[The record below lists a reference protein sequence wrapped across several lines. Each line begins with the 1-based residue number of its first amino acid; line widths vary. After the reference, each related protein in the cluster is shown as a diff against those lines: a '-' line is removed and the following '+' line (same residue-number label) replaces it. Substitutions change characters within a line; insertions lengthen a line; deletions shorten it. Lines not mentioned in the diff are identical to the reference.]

1 MKESMERSRSL
12 QEQEQQL
19 VTTHVYHMMMQLH
32 QQSTLAGSGLGGGM
46 SGSGDSGIS
55 SRTMVGQA
63 PTSPEKSFLTRQ
75 RQCGTFNISR

>member
-1 MKESMERSRSL
+1 MNCCELVFDSRESKKNSWQKKGL
-12 QEQEQQL
+12 Q
-19 VTTHVYHMMMQLH
+19 MMQLH